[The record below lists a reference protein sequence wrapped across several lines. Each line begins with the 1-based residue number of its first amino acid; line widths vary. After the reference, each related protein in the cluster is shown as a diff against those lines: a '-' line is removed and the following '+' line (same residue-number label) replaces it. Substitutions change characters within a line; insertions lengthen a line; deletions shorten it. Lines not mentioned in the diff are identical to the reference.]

1 MSQSKVSLSTQS
13 LSKVSLLRVSQLRAE
28 TRPLKKTERLQK
40 SKRIRAKVFQ
50 PTLRSTT
57 QETKVSSFQMLNM
70 VGIAWMLKTL
80 MELDEF

>member
-1 MSQSKVSLSTQS
+1 MSLSRQS
-13 LSKVSLLRVSQLRAE
+13 PSKASLLRVSQLRAE
-28 TRPLKKTERLQK
+28 TRPLKKTERLEK